1 MKLPIPPL
9 RVPKEKVPLV
19 AALGLALLAGAIAYW
34 GLKRKEADVRQG
46 WNLVPVVV
54 AARDLPEG
62 TSVTLELMMERSIP
76 EQFATTSVV
85 KPDLISLIENQR
97 LLVPVQ
103 QGDPF
108 LWTQFETTQ
117 GSDRLA
123 AKIQRKGR
131 AITIDVSKRAAV
143 GGWVRPNDHVDVLA
157 TFRDPRLNQQVV
169 VTLLQNVIVLATGK
183 VSGTSSVNT
192 ASEAQREYNN
202 VSLLVLPEEAEILA
216 LASDLGSLA
225 LTLRSDEDVDP
236 VENRGHATIQTLLS
250 GERAKTLQERRQQTI
265 QIIRGTAEKNAIA
278 GGRER

>member
-1 MKLPIPPL
+1 VKLPIQAL
-9 RVPKEKVPLV
+9 RVPKEKLPLI
-19 AALGLALLAGAIAYW
+19 AALGLGLLAGVTAYW

-54 AARDLPEG
+54 ASRDLPEG
-62 TSVTLELMMERSIP
+62 SAVTLEMMMERSIP

-103 QGDPF
+103 RGDPF

-123 AKIQRKGR
+123 SKIQRKGR

-157 TFRDPRLNQQVV
+157 TFRDPHSNQQMV
-169 VTLLQNVIVLATGK
+169 VTLLQNVIVLATGRI
-183 VSGTSSVNT
+183 SGTSNT
-192 ASEAQREYNN
+192 NLASGATRDYGN

-216 LASDLGSLA
+216 LASELGSLA
-225 LTLRSDEDVDP
+225 LSLRSDEDVDP
-236 VENRGHATIQTLLS
+236 VDNRGHATIQTLLS
-250 GERAKTLQERRQQTI
+250 GERAKTLQEKRHQTI
-265 QIIRGTAEKNAIA
+265 QIIRGTAERTTIA
-278 GGRER
+278 GTRER

>member
-9 RVPKEKVPLV
+9 RVPKEKAPLL

-54 AARDLPEG
+54 ASRDLPEG
-62 TSVTLELMMERSIP
+62 TAVTLEMMMQRSIP

-103 QGDPF
+103 QGVPF
-108 LWTQFETTQ
+108 LWTHFETTQ
-117 GSDRLA
+117 VSDRLA

-157 TFRDPRLNQQVV
+157 NFRDSHSNQQVV

-183 VSGTSSVNT
+183 VSGTSSLNT

-216 LASDLGSLA
+216 LASDLGSLT

-265 QIIRGTAEKNAIA
+265 QIIRGTAEKTAIA